1 MRILIAS
8 LEISKFLLNA
18 FEGFTEFILYKENE
32 ITIEVRSNNIDLPFN
47 NIQLTETIQKVADE
61 IIVFIKELIQK
72 FQVYFFELNF

>member
-47 NIQLTETIQKVADE
+47 NIQLTEKIQKVADE